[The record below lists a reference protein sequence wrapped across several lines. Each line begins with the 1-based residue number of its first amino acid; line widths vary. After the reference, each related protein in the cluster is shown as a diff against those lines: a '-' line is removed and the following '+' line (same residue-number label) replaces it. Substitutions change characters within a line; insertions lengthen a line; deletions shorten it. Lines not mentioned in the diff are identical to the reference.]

1 MTAMSRFFDAILL
14 FLGVVLGLLGLMLF
28 GSWFLRW
35 ILGW

>member
-14 FLGVVLGLLGLMLF
+14 FLGVVLGLLALMLA